1 MTADPV
7 RPADPPSLAALF
19 VCFMQIGAISFGSGM
34 TPWIRREVVQRR
46 AWIDD
51 RSLLSGVALSQIA
64 PGPNG
69 VNLAVYVGTA
79 LRGSAGACAALG
91 GMLAIPVVFLLLAGW
106 LYQRAGLMPSGS
118 TFGTA
123 LSGMGAAAIGLM
135 LANGVRLTPR
145 NVHGVRG
152 WAVMIAVAVAI
163 GLLRGRLLPVLA
175 AAIPLSLA
183 LVIWRGKDSRT

>member
-1 MTADPV
+1 MNPEFLRSAA
-7 RPADPPSLAALF
+7 RPSLAALF
-19 VCFMQIGAISFGSGM
+19 VCFMQVGAISFGSGM

-46 AWIDD
+46 MWIDD
-51 RSLLSGVALSQIA
+51 RTLLSGVALSQIA

-79 LRGSAGACAALG
+79 LRGGLGACAALG
-91 GMLAIPVVFLLLAGW
+91 GMLAIPVVFLLAAGW

-118 TFGTA
+118 VLVKA

-145 NVHGVRG
+145 NVRGPRAWGVMVG
-152 WAVMIAVAVAI
+152 VALAI
-163 GLLRGRLLPVLA
+163 GLLRWPLLPVLA
-175 AAIPLSLA
+175 AAIPISLL
-183 LVIWRGKDSRT
+183 LVLRGADRRT